1 MQKKHLFLL
10 SAASIMLLTSC
21 SGKLGAL
28 SADNFSVVPNPLE
41 SNGGNVS
48 ATINGM
54 FPEGYMKK
62 KAVVTVIPELRYGD
76 GQVARGEAA
85 TFQGEKVEGNDQTI
99 AYKVGGNY
107 TMKTNFKYVPEMQK
121 SELYLTFDAKIGN
134 AKQEIP
140 AIKVADGV
148 ISTGELGYET
158 VKQATPSL
166 STDAYQRIIE
176 KKQDAN
182 IKFLIQQAN
191 LRSSEL
197 KNNSVKEFVNLL
209 NKIQQEKE
217 TLALKNIE
225 VSAYASPDGGFE
237 LNDKLANKRQS
248 NTETYVK
255 QQLKNTKNTGASVD
269 AKYTAQDWD
278 GFQEL
283 VKVSNIQD
291 KDVILRVLS
300 MYKDPEEREQQIKN
314 MSSVFRE
321 LADGILPQLR
331 RSRMTINYE
340 VIGRSDEQIKE
351 QYKNDANQLSLEE
364 LLYNAAL
371 TDNAAEKEDI
381 FKTTTKLFPKDA
393 RAFNNLATLA
403 YQRGDYSA
411 AKSYAQKALG
421 IDANNADAKANLG
434 LVALAEGDVAKAE
447 NLISQA
453 SGASNIQEA
462 LGNLHI
468 AQGKYAQA
476 EQDLA
481 NTNSNTA
488 ALAQILNKNY
498 SAAASTLSNIKNPDA
513 TTDYL
518 KAILSARQGNTTAA
532 ASALRNA
539 ISKDSVWAK
548 YAAQD
553 LELLNVSK

>member
-134 AKQEIP
+134 KQQEVP

-148 ISTGELGYET
+148 ISTGELGYVT
-158 VKQATPSL
+158 VKHATPSV
-166 STDAYQRIIE
+166 SSDAYQRIIE

-197 KNNSVKEFVNLL
+197 KNNSVKEFVSLL
-209 NKIQQEKE
+209 NKIQQEQE

-225 VSAYASPDGGFE
+225 VSAYASPDGGFD
-237 LNDKLANKRQS
+237 LNDKLANKRQK

-255 QQLKNTKNTGASVD
+255 QQLKKTKNKGAAVD
-269 AKYTAQDWD
+269 AKYTAQDWE

-340 VIGRSDEQIKE
+340 VIGRSDEQIKD
-351 QYKNDANQLSLEE
+351 QYKSDAQQLSLEE
-364 LLYNAAL
+364 LLYNAGL

-381 FKTTTKLFPKDA
+381 YKTTTKLFSNDA

-411 AKSYAQKALG
+411 AKSYAEKALA
-421 IDANNADAKANLG
+421 IDANSADAKANLG
-434 LVALAEGDVAKAE
+434 LIALTEGNVAKAE

-481 NTNSNTA
+481 NINSNTA

-498 SAAASTLSNIKNPDA
+498 SAAASTLSNIKNADA

-518 KAILSARQGNTTAA
+518 KAILNARQGNTTDAA
-532 ASALRNA
+532 NALRNA
-539 ISKDSVWAK
+539 ISKDSSWAG
-548 YAAQD
+548 YAAKD

>member
-1 MQKKHLFLL
+1 MQKKHLFML

-21 SGKLGAL
+21 SSKLGAL

-41 SNGGNVS
+41 SNGGNIS

-54 FPEGYMKK
+54 FPEGYMQK
-62 KAVVTVIPELRYGD
+62 KAVVTVVPELRYGN

-121 SELYLTFDAKIGN
+121 SELYLTFDAKVGN
-134 AKQEIP
+134 KQQEIP

-148 ISTGELGYET
+148 VCTGELGYVT
-158 VKQATPSL
+158 VKQAEPSFA
-166 STDAYQRIIE
+166 TDAYQRTIE
-176 KKQDAN
+176 RKLDAN

-197 KNNSVKEFVNLL
+197 KNNSVKEFVDLL
-209 NKIQQEKE
+209 KKIQDEKE
-217 TLALKNIE
+217 SLALKNIE
-225 VSAYASPDGGFE
+225 ISAYASPDGGFE
-237 LNDKLANKRQS
+237 LNDKLANKRQG
-248 NTETYVK
+248 NTETFVK
-255 QQLKNTKNTGASVD
+255 QQLKNTKIDAPID
-269 AKYTAQDWD
+269 AKYTAQDWE

-331 RSRMTINYE
+331 RARMTINYE
-340 VIGRSDEQIKE
+340 VIGRSDAEIQE
-351 QYKNDANQLSLEE
+351 QYKSDAKQLSVEE
-364 LLYNAAL
+364 LLYSAAL
-371 TDNAAEKEDI
+371 TNNAAEKEDI
-381 FKTTTKLFPKDA
+381 FRTTTRLYPNDP
-393 RAFNNLATLA
+393 RAFNNLSSLA
-403 YQRGDYSA
+403 YQRGNMSA
-411 AKSYAQKALG
+411 AQDYAQKALK
-421 IDANNADAKANLG
+421 IDSKNADAKANLG
-434 LVALAEGDVAKAE
+434 LVALANGEIAKAE

-453 SGASNIQEA
+453 HGASNIQEA

-481 NTNSNTA
+481 NINSNTA

-498 SAAASTLSNIKNPDA
+498 SAAASTLNNIKNPDG
-513 TTDYL
+513 TTEYL
-518 KAILSARQGNTTAA
+518 KAVLSARQGNNTSA

-539 ISKDSVWAK
+539 ISKDPSWAK

>member
-1 MQKKHLFLL
+1 MQKKHLFML

-62 KAVVTVIPELRYGD
+62 KAVVTVIPELRYGN

-134 AKQEIP
+134 KQQEVP

-148 ISTGELGYET
+148 VSTGELGYAT
-158 VKQATPSL
+158 VKQATPSV

-197 KNNSVKEFVNLL
+197 KNNSVKEFVDLL
-209 NKIQQEKE
+209 KKIQKEKE
-217 TLALKNIE
+217 TLALKNVE
-225 VSAYASPDGGFE
+225 VSAYASPDGGFD
-237 LNDKLANKRQS
+237 LNDKLANKRQT

-255 QQLKNTKNTGASVD
+255 QQLKKTKNADANVD

-340 VIGRSDEQIKE
+340 VIGRSDEQIKD
-351 QYKNDANQLSLEE
+351 QYKSDASKLSIEE

-371 TDNAAEKEDI
+371 TNNAAEKEDI
-381 FKTTTKLFPKDA
+381 FKTTTKLFPNDA

-411 AKSYAQKALG
+411 AKSYADKALA
-421 IDANNADAKANLG
+421 IDSKNADAKANLG
-434 LVALAEGDVAKAE
+434 LIALTEGDVAKAE

-518 KAILSARQGNTTAA
+518 KAILSARQGNTADA

>member
-134 AKQEIP
+134 KQQEVP

-148 ISTGELGYET
+148 ISTGELGYVT
-158 VKQATPSL
+158 VKHATPSV
-166 STDAYQRIIE
+166 SSDAYQRIIE

-197 KNNSVKEFVNLL
+197 KNNSVKEFVSLL
-209 NKIQQEKE
+209 KKIQQEQE

-225 VSAYASPDGGFE
+225 VSAYASPDGGFD
-237 LNDKLANKRQS
+237 LNDKLANKRQK

-255 QQLKNTKNTGASVD
+255 QQLKKTKNTGAAVD
-269 AKYTAQDWD
+269 AKYTAQDWE

-340 VIGRSDEQIKE
+340 VIGRSDEQIKD
-351 QYKNDANQLSLEE
+351 QYKSDAQQLSLEE
-364 LLYNAAL
+364 LLYNAGL

-381 FKTTTKLFPKDA
+381 YKTTTKLFSNDA

-411 AKSYAQKALG
+411 AKSYAEKALA
-421 IDANNADAKANLG
+421 IDANSADAKANLG
-434 LVALAEGDVAKAE
+434 LIALTEGNVAKAE

-481 NTNSNTA
+481 NINSNTA

-498 SAAASTLSNIKNPDA
+498 SAAASTLSNIKNADA

-518 KAILSARQGNTTAA
+518 KAILNARQGNTTDAA
-532 ASALRNA
+532 NALRNA
-539 ISKDSVWAK
+539 ISKDSSWAG
-548 YAAQD
+548 YAAKD

>member
-255 QQLKNTKNTGASVD
+255 QQLKNTKNTDASVD

-351 QYKNDANQLSLEE
+351 QYKSDAKQLSLEE

-371 TDNAAEKEDI
+371 TNNAAEKEDI
-381 FKTTTKLFPKDA
+381 FKTTTNLFPNDA

-518 KAILSARQGNTTAA
+518 KAILSARQGNTSDA

>member
-1 MQKKHLFLL
+1 MQKKHLFML

-62 KAVVTVIPELRYGD
+62 KAVVTVIPELRYGN

-134 AKQEIP
+134 KQQEVP

-148 ISTGELGYET
+148 VSTGELGYAT
-158 VKQATPSL
+158 VKQATPSV

-197 KNNSVKEFVNLL
+197 KNNSVKEFVDLL
-209 NKIQQEKE
+209 KKIQKEKE
-217 TLALKNIE
+217 TLALKNVE
-225 VSAYASPDGGFE
+225 VSAYASPDGGFD
-237 LNDKLANKRQS
+237 LNDKLANKRQT

-255 QQLKNTKNTGASVD
+255 QQLKKTKNADANVD

-340 VIGRSDEQIKE
+340 VIGRSDEQIKD
-351 QYKNDANQLSLEE
+351 QYKSDASKLSIEE

-371 TDNAAEKEDI
+371 TNNAAEKEDI
-381 FKTTTKLFPKDA
+381 FKTTTKLFPNDA

-411 AKSYAQKALG
+411 AKSYADKALA
-421 IDANNADAKANLG
+421 IDSKNADAKANLG
-434 LVALAEGDVAKAE
+434 LIALTEGDVAKAE

-476 EQDLA
+476 EQELA

-518 KAILSARQGNTTAA
+518 KAILSARQGNTADA

-539 ISKDSVWAK
+539 ISKDSFWAK

>member
-99 AYKVGGNY
+99 AYKVGVNY

-134 AKQEIP
+134 KQQEVP

-148 ISTGELGYET
+148 ISTGELGYVT
-158 VKQATPSL
+158 VKHATPSV
-166 STDAYQRIIE
+166 SSDAYQRIIE

-197 KNNSVKEFVNLL
+197 KNNSVKEFVSLL
-209 NKIQQEKE
+209 NKIQQEQE

-225 VSAYASPDGGFE
+225 VSAYASPDGGFD
-237 LNDKLANKRQS
+237 LNDKLANKRQK

-255 QQLKNTKNTGASVD
+255 QQLKKTKNTGAAVD
-269 AKYTAQDWD
+269 AKYTAQDWE

-340 VIGRSDEQIKE
+340 VIGRSDEQIKD
-351 QYKNDANQLSLEE
+351 QYKSDAQQLSLEE
-364 LLYNAAL
+364 LLYNAGL

-381 FKTTTKLFPKDA
+381 YKTTTKLFPNDA

-411 AKSYAQKALG
+411 AKSYAEKALA
-421 IDANNADAKANLG
+421 IDANSADAKANLG
-434 LVALAEGDVAKAE
+434 LIALTEGNVAKAE

-481 NTNSNTA
+481 NINSNTA

-498 SAAASTLSNIKNPDA
+498 SAAASTLSNIKNADA

-518 KAILSARQGNTTAA
+518 KAILNARQGNTTDAA
-532 ASALRNA
+532 NALRNA
-539 ISKDSVWAK
+539 ISKDSSWAG
-548 YAAQD
+548 YAAKD

>member
-255 QQLKNTKNTGASVD
+255 QQLKNTKNTDASVD

-351 QYKNDANQLSLEE
+351 QYKSDAKQLSLEE

-371 TDNAAEKEDI
+371 TNNAAEKEDI
-381 FKTTTKLFPKDA
+381 FKTTTKFFPNDA

>member
-10 SAASIMLLTSC
+10 SAASVMLLTSC

-41 SNGGNVS
+41 SNAGNVS

-54 FPEGYMKK
+54 FPEGYMQK

-121 SELYLTFDAKIGN
+121 SELYLTFDAKIGD
-134 AKQEIP
+134 KQQNVP
-140 AIKVADGV
+140 AVKVADGV
-148 ISTGELGYET
+148 ISTGELGYTT

-166 STDAYQRIIE
+166 SSDAYQRIIAQ
-176 KKQDAN
+176 KQDAN

-197 KNNSVKEFVNLL
+197 KSNSVKEFVDLL
-209 NKIQQEKE
+209 KKIQNEKE
-217 TLALKNIE
+217 TLALKNVE

-237 LNDKLANKRQS
+237 LNDKLANKRQG
-248 NTETYVK
+248 NTEKYVK
-255 QQLKNTKNTGASVD
+255 QQLKNTKNKAPID
-269 AKYTAQDWD
+269 AKYTAQDWE

-331 RSRMTINYE
+331 RARMTINYD
-340 VIGRSDEQIKE
+340 VIGRSDAQIQE
-351 QYKNDANQLSLEE
+351 QYKSDAKQLSVEE

-371 TDNAAEKEDI
+371 TNNAAEKEDI
-381 FKTTTKLFPKDA
+381 YKTTSNLFPNDA
-393 RAFNNLATLA
+393 RAFNNLASLA

-411 AKSYAQKALG
+411 AKNYAEKALKA
-421 IDANNADAKANLG
+421 DANSADAKANLG
-434 LVALAEGDVAKAE
+434 LVALAEGNVAKAA
-447 NLISQA
+447 NYISQA
-453 SGASNIQEA
+453 SRASNIQEA

-468 AQGKYAQA
+468 AQAKYAQA
-476 EQDLA
+476 EQERA
-481 NTNSNTA
+481 NVNSNTA

-498 SAAASTLSNIKNPDA
+498 SAAASTLSNIKNADA

-518 KAILSARQGNTTAA
+518 KAILNARQGNTSAA

-539 ISKDSVWAK
+539 ISKDSSWAK

>member
-62 KAVVTVIPELRYGD
+62 NAVVTVIPELRYGD

-134 AKQEIP
+134 KQQEVP

-148 ISTGELGYET
+148 VSTGELGYAT

-217 TLALKNIE
+217 TLALKNVE

-237 LNDKLANKRQS
+237 LNDKLASKRQS

-255 QQLKNTKNTGASVD
+255 QQLKNTKNTDASVD
-269 AKYTAQDWD
+269 AKYTAQDWE

-351 QYKNDANQLSLEE
+351 QYKSDANQLSLEE

-381 FKTTTKLFPKDA
+381 FKTTTKLFPNDA
-393 RAFNNLATLA
+393 RAYNNLASLA

-421 IDANNADAKANLG
+421 IDSNNADAKANLG

-453 SGASNIQEA
+453 SGASNIKEA

-498 SAAASTLSNIKNPDA
+498 SAATSTLNNIKNPDA

-518 KAILSARQGNTTAA
+518 KAVLNARQGNTSNA

-539 ISKDSVWAK
+539 ISKDPVWAK

>member
-225 VSAYASPDGGFE
+225 VSAYASPDGGFD

-381 FKTTTKLFPKDA
+381 FKTTTKLFPNDA

>member
-1 MQKKHLFLL
+1 MQKKHLFMM
-10 SAASIMLLTSC
+10 SAASIMLLSSC

-41 SNGGNVS
+41 ANGGNVP

-54 FPEGYMKK
+54 FPEGYMQK
-62 KAVVTVIPELRYGD
+62 KAVVTVTPELRYGN
-76 GQVARGEAA
+76 GQVARGESA

-121 SELYLTFDAKIGN
+121 SELYLTFDAKVGN
-134 AKQEIP
+134 KQQEIP

-148 ISTGELGYET
+148 ISTGELGAAT
-158 VKQATPSL
+158 VEQATPSL
-166 STDAYQRIIE
+166 STDAFQRIIE

-197 KNNSVKEFVNLL
+197 KNNSVKEFVALL
-209 NKIQQEKE
+209 EKINKEKE
-217 TLALKNIE
+217 TLALKNVE
-225 VSAYASPDGGFE
+225 VSAYASPDGGFD
-237 LNDKLANKRQS
+237 LNDKLAAKRQG

-255 QQLKNTKNTGASVD
+255 QQLKKTNNSTDVD
-269 AKYTAQDWD
+269 AKYTAQDWE

-331 RSRMTINYE
+331 RARMTINYE
-340 VIGRSDEQIKE
+340 VIGRSDDQIQEQFKS
-351 QYKNDANQLSLEE
+351 DAKQLSIEE
-364 LLYNAAL
+364 LLYNASL
-371 TDNAAEKEDI
+371 TNNAAEKENI
-381 FKTTTKLFPKDA
+381 YKTASQLYPNDA
-393 RAFNNLATLA
+393 RAFNNLSMLA

-411 AKSYAQKALG
+411 AKSYAQKALN
-421 IDANNADAKANLG
+421 IDSNSADAKANLG
-434 LVALAEGDVAKAE
+434 LVALKEGDVAKAE
-447 NLISQA
+447 QLISQA
-453 SGASNIQEA
+453 SGASNIKEA
-462 LGNLHI
+462 LGNLYI
-468 AQGKYAQA
+468 QQGKYAQA
-476 EQDLA
+476 EQTLS
-481 NTNSNTA
+481 NVNSNTA

-498 SAAASTLSNIKNPDA
+498 SAASSTLSNIKNPDS

-518 KAILSARQGNTTAA
+518 KAVLNARQGNTTAA
-532 ASALRNA
+532 ASALRDA
-539 ISKDSVWAK
+539 ISKDSKWAD
-548 YAAQD
+548 YASKD

>member
-1 MQKKHLFLL
+1 MQKKHLFML

-62 KAVVTVIPELRYGD
+62 KAVVTVIPELRYGN

-134 AKQEIP
+134 KQQEVP

-148 ISTGELGYET
+148 VSTGELGYAT
-158 VKQATPSL
+158 VKQATPSV

-197 KNNSVKEFVNLL
+197 KNNSVKEFVDLL
-209 NKIQQEKE
+209 KKIQKEKE
-217 TLALKNIE
+217 TLALKNVE
-225 VSAYASPDGGFE
+225 VSAYASPDGGFD
-237 LNDKLANKRQS
+237 LNDKLANKRQT

-255 QQLKNTKNTGASVD
+255 QQLKKTKNADANVD

-340 VIGRSDEQIKE
+340 VIGRSDEQIKD
-351 QYKNDANQLSLEE
+351 QYKSDASKLSIEE

-371 TDNAAEKEDI
+371 TNNAAEKEDI
-381 FKTTTKLFPKDA
+381 FKTTTKLFPNDA

-411 AKSYAQKALG
+411 AKSYADKALA
-421 IDANNADAKANLG
+421 IDSKNADAKANLG

-518 KAILSARQGNTTAA
+518 KAILSARQGNTADA

-539 ISKDSVWAK
+539 ISKDSFWAK

>member
-134 AKQEIP
+134 KQQEVP

-148 ISTGELGYET
+148 ISTGELGYVT
-158 VKQATPSL
+158 VKHATPSV
-166 STDAYQRIIE
+166 SSDAYQRIIE

-197 KNNSVKEFVNLL
+197 KNNSVKEFVSLL
-209 NKIQQEKE
+209 NKIQQEQE

-225 VSAYASPDGGFE
+225 VSAYASPDGGFD
-237 LNDKLANKRQS
+237 LNDKLANKRQK
-248 NTETYVK
+248 NTETYLK
-255 QQLKNTKNTGASVD
+255 QQLKKTKNTGAAVD
-269 AKYTAQDWD
+269 AKYTAQDWE

-351 QYKNDANQLSLEE
+351 QYKSDAQQLSLEE
-364 LLYNAAL
+364 LLYNAGL

-381 FKTTTKLFPKDA
+381 YKTTTKLFSNDA

-411 AKSYAQKALG
+411 AKSYAEKALA
-421 IDANNADAKANLG
+421 IDANSADAKANLG
-434 LVALAEGDVAKAE
+434 LIALTEGNVAKAE

-481 NTNSNTA
+481 NINSNTA

-498 SAAASTLSNIKNPDA
+498 SAAASTLSNIKNADA

-518 KAILSARQGNTTAA
+518 KAILNARQGNTTDAA
-532 ASALRNA
+532 NALRNA
-539 ISKDSVWAK
+539 ISKDSSWAG
-548 YAAQD
+548 YAAKD